1 MNTTLFE
8 SSPLLIGIIGYL
20 GYFYFLKNARIKQL
34 VVAEL
39 PAAKASFY
47 WILLSRVIAFVCVA
61 ILPLLYI
68 NIFDIYFW
76 EIDFIW
82 TQSDLNYTL
91 ILGAL
96 LIPLGA
102 INAKGK
108 NHMAIYPQVRMAKWN
123 PIEYILNIL
132 SWGLYLLGYEFLFRG
147 ILFLGLLP
155 FTGLYPAVFINT
167 LLYALAHLYKGKKE
181 TLGSIPLG
189 IILCLI
195 TAKTE
200 TIWTAFAVHWIMA
213 TNNFVWSQ
221 YYSSKSKY
229 KKSNLI
235 NTTF

>member
-20 GYFYFLKNARIKQL
+20 GYFYFLRNARIKQV

-39 PAAKASFY
+39 PASKSSFY
-47 WILLSRVIAFVCVA
+47 SILLSRMIAFICMA

-68 NIFDIYFW
+68 NIFEVYFW

-82 TQSDLNYTL
+82 TPSDLNYTL
-91 ILGAL
+91 ILAAL
-96 LIPLGA
+96 LIPMGA

-108 NHMAIYPQVRMAKWN
+108 DHLAMYPQVRMAKWSS
-123 PIEYILNIL
+123 IEYILNIL
-132 SWGLYLLGYEFLFRG
+132 SWGLYLFGYEFLFRG

-155 FTGLYPAVFINT
+155 FVGLYPAVIMNT
-167 LLYALAHLYKGKKE
+167 VLYALAHLYKGKKE

-189 IILCLI
+189 IVLCLI
-195 TAKTE
+195 TAQTE

-213 TNNFVWSQ
+213 SNNFIWSN
-221 YYSSKSKY
+221 YY
-229 KKSNLI
+229 
-235 NTTF
+235 TTKG